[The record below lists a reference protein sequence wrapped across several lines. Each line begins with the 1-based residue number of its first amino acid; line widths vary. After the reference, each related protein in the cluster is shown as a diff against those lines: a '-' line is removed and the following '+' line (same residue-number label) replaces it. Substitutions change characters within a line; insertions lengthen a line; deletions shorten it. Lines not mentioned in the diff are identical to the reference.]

1 MCPPVKPNI
10 LPKSR
15 MPPKTISIRISSA
28 ECKYDFYSFSLD
40 FPSFER
46 LLVFTKIGLKQR
58 VLVTYGCL
66 QLARAYNNVYEVKV
80 LKHVYSNF

>member
-28 ECKYDFYSFSLD
+28 ECEYGLYSFSLD

-46 LLVFTKIGLKQR
+46 LTKICLKER